1 MSEWN
6 QEKVQEALMAV
17 FSKAATDKTF
27 RELALNHPTEAVKQ
41 AASVDLP
48 AGFTVRFVGNDGADA
63 TFVLPDYVG
72 DSELSD
78 EQLEAVAGGK
88 KKKKNKDDGDA
99 GDDQKEPLTHPVGL
113 CHG

>member
-6 QEKVQEALMAV
+6 QEKVQEALKTV
-17 FSKAATDKTF
+17 FSKTATDKTF
-27 RELALNHPTEAVKQ
+27 RELALNNPTEAVKQ
-41 AASVDLP
+41 AAGIDIP
-48 AGFTVRFVGNDGADA
+48 AGFTVRFVENGRADA

-88 KKKKNKDDGDA
+88 KKKNKDDA
-99 GDDQKEPLTHPVGL
+99 DDDKQKPLTIPRGL
-113 CHG
+113 CIG